1 MSELLELNRFGDREP
16 SHEETEEDES
26 IDETQEEEVR

>member
-1 MSELLELNRFGDREP
+1 MKP

-26 IDETQEEEVR
+26 IDETQEEDVLPLRRSS